1 MVIAGTRGMMYR
13 GLASVGTPNV
23 PIVVCVSDF
32 EGVGVHAW
40 IEDKRQYVI
49 CGTSLC
55 HQQVS

>member
-1 MVIAGTRGMMYR
+1 MMYR